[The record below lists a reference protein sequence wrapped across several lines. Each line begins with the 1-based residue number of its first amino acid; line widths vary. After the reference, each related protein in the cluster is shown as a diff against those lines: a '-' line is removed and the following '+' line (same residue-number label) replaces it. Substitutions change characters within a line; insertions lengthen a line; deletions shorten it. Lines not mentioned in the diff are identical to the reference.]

1 MTEPDLFEEISE
13 RLYGALHENDLPRA
27 RQLVNSLHPA
37 EIGSLLESLPQEER
51 LRAWAEVEAA
61 VAGEV
66 LIHLREEVRASL
78 IRDMPAAE
86 LIAATEDLDPDD
98 LADLIPELPD
108 TIIAQLLSTMDAQER
123 ARLEAVLPY
132 PEDTAGG
139 LMNVDTVNVRA
150 ALTLDVVL
158 RYLRL
163 LGRLPQ
169 TTDSLMVVDRAGHL
183 LGVLPLTEVLT
194 RDPSLTVAE
203 VMHHEVEGIPA
214 DTPAPDVA
222 KRFEYRDLVTAPVV
236 DQDGRL
242 LGRITVDDVVD
253 VIRDEAETSLM
264 RMAGLD
270 VQEDMFAPVRQSA
283 RRRAVWL
290 GINLAAT
297 LMAAWVIGLFSATI
311 EKLVAL
317 AVLMP
322 VVASMGGV
330 AGSQTLTLVIRGLSL
345 GQVRWSNAHRLLA
358 KELTVGLVNGL
369 TWAVVIALLAATW
382 FDNLSLGA
390 VIGAAVV
397 ANLLVAA
404 LAGATIPLVLRRLGI
419 DPALAGTVLL
429 ITVTDVV
436 GFFVFLG
443 LAAMFLV

>member
-1 MTEPDLFEEISE
+1 MTEPDPFEEISE
-13 RLYGALHENDLPRA
+13 RLYEALHEDDLPRA

-37 EIGSLLESLPQEER
+37 EIGSLLESLPQDER
-51 LRAWAEVEAA
+51 LRAWAEVDAD

-66 LIHLREEVRASL
+66 LIHLREEVRAGL
-78 IRDMPAAE
+78 IRDMPAEE

-98 LADLIPELPD
+98 LADLIPDLPD

-163 LGRLPQ
+163 LGRLPE

-214 DTPAPDVA
+214 DTLAPDVA
-222 KRFEYRDLVTAPVV
+222 KRFEYLDLVTAPVV

-242 LGRITVDDVVD
+242 LGRITVDDVLD
-253 VIRDEAETSLM
+253 VIRDEAEHSLM
-264 RMAGLD
+264 RMGGLSEE
-270 VQEDMFAPVRQSA
+270 EDMFAPVRQSA

-290 GINLAAT
+290 GINLAAA

-330 AGSQTLTLVIRGLSL
+330 AGSQTLTLVTRGLAL
-345 GQVRWSNAHRLLA
+345 GQVRWSNAPRLLA
-358 KELTVGLVNGL
+358 NELTVGLVNGL

-397 ANLLVAA
+397 ANLLIAA
-404 LAGATIPLVLRRLGI
+404 LAGATIPLALRRLGV